1 MKSLLVGHSVYIRHS
16 DGREELYHRDDDPME
31 THNLALAPE
40 AEPEIERLR
49 GQLEDLVGE
58 KAK

>member
-1 MKSLLVGHSVYIRHS
+1 
-16 DGREELYHRDDDPME
+16 ME
-31 THNLALAPE
+31 THDLAFAPE
-40 AEPEIERLR
+40 SRPETEQLR